1 MGSAVLLLEWDETKG
16 TLATRQQVSLVPA
29 GFTGRSQA
37 SEVVLDRSGRFL
49 YAADRYYDGLYSF
62 QVDGKTGELH
72 GMTRTECGGKT
83 PRLITLD
90 PTERWLL
97 VANQDSDNIAI
108 FARDPET
115 GKLAGTGSS
124 VPQSKPQCLVFV

>member
-1 MGSAVLLLEWDETKG
+1 MGSAVLLLEWDEKKG
-16 TLATRQQVSLVPA
+16 TLTTRQQISLLPA

-37 SEVVLDRSGRFL
+37 SEVVLDRGGRFL

-62 QVDGKTGELH
+62 EVDEKTGELR

-108 FARDPET
+108 FARDPESGRLAET
-115 GKLAGTGSS
+115 GTS
-124 VPQSKPQCLVFV
+124 VAQGKPQCLVFV